1 LGTFSRRRCPS
12 RAPGAGA
19 PPEGPRGEAPSPLPW
34 PEKRREKLSSLGV
47 DEGLR
52 SRGRAVLWLA
62 ARRRDAL
69 RFFFF
74 AKKER
79 KHICG
84 SGAATTRISEGLP
97 KRLGARSMFFSLFEG
112 GRLELTR
119 HNERNRLAPVSL

>member
-1 LGTFSRRRCPS
+1 MAGEATGETKLAGRRRGLAQPGSRRVVVGGAETR
-12 RAPGAGA
+12 RA
-19 PPEGPRGEAPSPLPW
+19 
-34 PEKRREKLSSLGV
+34 SL
-47 DEGLR
+47 
-52 SRGRAVLWLA
+52 
-62 ARRRDAL
+62 
-69 RFFFF
+69 FFL

>member
-1 LGTFSRRRCPS
+1 
-12 RAPGAGA
+12 
-19 PPEGPRGEAPSPLPW
+19 LPW

-69 RFFFF
+69 RFFFSRR
-74 AKKER
+74 KKENTFVDR
-79 KHICG
+79 ARRRRADID
-84 SGAATTRISEGLP
+84 ISEGLP